1 MKRGFTLV
9 ELLCVIVI
17 IAIISLITFP
27 KITRHINNAREELY
41 ITQIKNIE
49 KIGERW
55 ALDNADYLDK
65 FHINDTFI
73 SLNLLR
79 GQKYLEYDD
88 ILNPKTKES
97 MEGCILINYSN
108 NKYSYEYVDVDCTL
122 SANDLSEYSDSYIV
136 YDYDDDAYEI
146 VKINEKA
153 NTPAYQDI
161 LNNNPNLYVLGERND
176 GLYELEDEY
185 VFRGNNVNNYV
196 KYEGKEWR
204 ILSIDKNDYSMKL
217 ISTTID
223 SSTLSSNTAVSDFT
237 KTTLQNSL
245 LEKVS
250 EYEKINDKWNN
261 GIIGDNNSN
270 VQNIKNILK
279 NNTIISKV
287 GLLSVYDYAVASTDE
302 NCESNLKNTSCKNN
316 NYIATMYS
324 GKDFWTMNTDG
335 SKFWYINSD
344 NELKLDDSN
353 SGPYYYSMVIKVP
366 INVYCSNIDTATGS
380 SSQFAYELK

>member
-65 FHINDTFI
+65 YHINDTFI
-73 SLNLLR
+73 TLNLLR

-88 ILNPKTKES
+88 ILNPKTKDV
-97 MEGCILINYSN
+97 MEGCILINYSD
-108 NKYSYEYVDVDCTL
+108 NKYSYEYVNIDCTL
-122 SANDLSEYSDSYIV
+122 SANDLSEYSDSYVV
-136 YDYDDDAYEI
+136 YDYDDDSYEV
-146 VKINEKA
+146 VKTNEKA

-161 LNNNPNLYVLGERND
+161 LNNNPNLRVLGERED

-196 KYEGKEWR
+196 KYEGKDWR

-223 SSTLSSNTAVSDFT
+223 LSTLSSNTAVSDFT

-245 LEKVS
+245 VEKIS
-250 EYEKINDKWNN
+250 EYKKINDKWNN
-261 GIIGDNNSN
+261 GIINNSSSGVLN
-270 VQNIKNILK
+270 VKNLLK
-279 NNTIISKV
+279 NNSIISKV
-287 GLLSVYDYAVASTDE
+287 GLLSIYDYAIASTDG
-302 NCESNLKNTSCKNN
+302 NCENDFKNVACKNN

-335 SKFWYINSD
+335 SKFWYVDSN

-353 SGPYYYSMVIKVP
+353 AGPYSYSMLIKVP
-366 INVYCSNIDTATGS
+366 INVYCDNIDTATGS